1 MRNDVFNCALYTNP
15 AADECD
21 RSFVVD
27 DNSNNYVVW
36 AFGELGE
43 TAFKHSDFSRAM
55 SKHYYLYIY
64 ILLHACSVPMCPF
77 NFIDLKFG
85 GVTIVVA

>member
-27 DNSNNYVVW
+27 DNSDNYVVW

-64 ILLHACSVPMCPF
+64 FYLHAVYPCAY
-77 NFIDLKFG
+77 IDLKFG